1 MENLTESMQRPIKQ
15 ITTKKIMVI
24 CVFLLVAF
32 STTNLYGQKGESN
45 GLDMSMG
52 NLARLSYAKTRSIS
66 PENFTGEKGKGGMA
80 TEGTGARAARE
91 LGQGWKVSPSVRI
104 QAGQTFVMAD
114 IKGSG
119 AIQHIWMTPT
129 GNNRFN
135 ILRIY
140 WDGEENPSVECP
152 VGDFFACGLGQYVQV
167 CSLAVCVNPKSG
179 FNCYWVMPFRKR
191 CKITMTNIDDKPMT
205 LYYQIDY
212 TLTNIPEDMAYFHA
226 QFRRVNPLPYKE
238 VYTIVDGVRGQG
250 HYVGT
255 YMTWGSNSPGWWG
268 EGEIKFYIDGDK
280 EFPTICG
287 TGTEDYFCGS
297 YGFIKPGTKEYQ
309 EFNTPYAGM
318 PQVINPHGQV
328 VRRRSKVIKDGK
340 VVEQRETVNLK
351 AQPSFG
357 LYRWHIMDPIRF
369 EKDLK
374 VTMQALGWQSDGRY
388 LPLQD
393 DLSSVAFWYQTE
405 PHAPFPK
412 LPDKDSLKI
421 N

>member
-1 MENLTESMQRPIKQ
+1 MELIEKRITGSGEQIVMKRHRWALVSAKCRAVAGRP
-15 ITTKKIMVI
+15 TLLCTFLSV
-24 CVFLLVAF
+24 VFSAG
-32 STTNLYGQKGESN
+32 SIYGQKLEFD
-45 GLDMSMG
+45 GLNMNIG
-52 NLARLSYAKTRSIS
+52 NLPRLSLAKTRSIS
-66 PENFTGEKGKGGMA
+66 PENFTGEKGKAGMA
-80 TEGTGARAARE
+80 TEGTGAKAARE

-104 QAGQTFVMAD
+104 EAGQTFVLAN
-114 IKGSG
+114 IQGCG

-129 GNNRFN
+129 GDTRLS
-135 ILRIY
+135 ILRMD
-140 WDGEENPSVECP
+140 WDDEKNPSVECP
-152 VGDFFACGLGQYVQV
+152 VGDFFACGLGQYAGVT
-167 CSLAVCVNPKSG
+167 SLAVCVNPKSG
-179 FNCYWVMPFRKR
+179 FNCYWMMPFRKG
-191 CKITMTNIDDKPMT
+191 CKITMTNIDDKSMV

-212 TLTNIPEDMAYFHA
+212 TLTAVAEDMAYFHA

-238 VYTIVDGVRGQG
+238 VYTILDGVQGQG

-297 YGFIKPGTKEYQ
+297 YGFNKPGTREYQ

-318 PQVINPHGQV
+318 PQLI
-328 VRRRSKVIKDGK
+328 SSEK
-340 VVEQRETVNLK
+340 
-351 AQPSFG
+351 QPRFS

-369 EKDLK
+369 ESGLR
-374 VTMQALGWQSDGRY
+374 VTIQALGWQSGGRY

-405 PHAPFPK
+405 PHVAFEK
-412 LPDKDSLKI
+412 LPDPNSLKI
-421 N
+421 K